1 MNAAPKQKCA
11 IKSRSK
17 QIVSDYVLTH
27 DLPGCPRE
35 VKKVVFFFLGG
46 GGGGRGRGR
55 IKTSTIFFRQRKSKL
70 KRTVEKARTQMYSSL
85 LKA

>member
-46 GGGGRGRGR
+46 GGGGDGGGVEL
-55 IKTSTIFFRQRKSKL
+55 KRQRFFFDN
-70 KRTVEKARTQMYSSL
+70 VNPN
-85 LKA
+85 